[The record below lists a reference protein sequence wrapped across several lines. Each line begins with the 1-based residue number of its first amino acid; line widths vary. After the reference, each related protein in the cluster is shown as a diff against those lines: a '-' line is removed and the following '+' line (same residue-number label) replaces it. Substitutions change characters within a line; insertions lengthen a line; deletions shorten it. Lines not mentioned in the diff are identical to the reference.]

1 MPEPKA
7 VDEIGKEVASNNYV
21 IFSSFYFAMCP
32 KKQITKFIK
41 NKTDFMS

>member
-7 VDEIGKEVASNNYV
+7 IDEIEKEVASNNYV

-32 KKQITKFIK
+32 EKQIIKFIK
-41 NKTDFMS
+41 STDFMS